1 MLIEKQE
8 LDFNFGSS
16 LSKEWTRSWQTQIL
30 ALAFSADLDN
40 LSRITQTSEGLHLI
54 L

>member
-16 LSKEWTRSWQTQIL
+16 LWSWQTQIL
-30 ALAFSADLDN
+30 ALVRKKVRMRPDLLIN
-40 LSRITQTSEGLHLI
+40 LLTEDLLI
-54 L
+54 LLIE

>member
-16 LSKEWTRSWQTQIL
+16 LWSWQTQIL
-30 ALAFSADLDN
+30 ALVVSADLEN
-40 LSRITQTSEGLHLI
+40 LSRITQLSEGLHLI